1 MREILLTSSVLIL
14 ALTALRF
21 ALRGRISPRLQYAL
35 WLLAALRLLVPV
47 SIGTSPVSVLGAAQA
62 IPAYMETRQPAEGPP
77 AEEANS
83 PSPAPVQNLPM
94 EALYPPQ
101 TALPEPALPEPAL
114 PALETILRWVWLG
127 GAAGF
132 GIWMLAVNLRFG
144 AGLRRSRWKLSKL
157 DDPVP
162 VYVSGAAETPCLF
175 GLLRPAIYLPSSCAE
190 DPALVRHALAHE
202 TAHYRHGDHLWALVR
217 CLCLALY
224 WFDPLVWLAAALSRR
239 DGELSCDES
248 ALAALGEGERIPYG
262 RTLLV
267 LAVRRA
273 GPSPLLHTAT
283 TMAMGAGGLKERIR
297 LIAQKP
303 RTLWPAAALAVGAA
317 ALLAACTFAGAPAAE
332 TPAAPAAPAGSS
344 TPSPAAENRN
354 LLPWEE
360 DPALLFSLRQ
370 VSWWPGGWL
379 DNYERRYTLILAQPE
394 GQSDIWQVIGW
405 QDETGALYPAEGNP
419 PQADPLQAA
428 MDYAAAY
435 LEGSRD
441 EGDFYLQG
449 TWTAIEEQITTNA
462 AALSLEVTAV
472 TDTSVTVCFTAS
484 RPGDWYYGEQF
495 TLERE
500 IGGIWYQVPVVSD
513 NNSFFL
519 TAYHIQAG
527 EPTAKTYYYQWLYGT
542 LPIGHYRILTGVS
555 NWDVE
560 NGDDLLAAEFDI
572 T

>member
-1 MREILLTSSVLIL
+1 M
-14 ALTALRF
+14 
-21 ALRGRISPRLQYAL
+21 
-35 WLLAALRLLVPV
+35 
-47 SIGTSPVSVLGAAQA
+47 
-62 IPAYMETRQPAEGPP
+62 
-77 AEEANS
+77 
-83 PSPAPVQNLPM
+83 
-94 EALYPPQ
+94 
-101 TALPEPALPEPAL
+101 
-114 PALETILRWVWLG
+114 WLG

-132 GIWMLAVNLRFG
+132 GLWVLAANLRFG
-144 AGLRRSRWKLSKL
+144 ARLRRSRWKLSKV

-162 VYVSGAAETPCLF
+162 VYVSRAAETPCLF
-175 GLLRPAIYLPSSCAE
+175 GLLRPAIYLPPSCAE
-190 DPALVRHALAHE
+190 EPTVLRHALAHE
-202 TAHYRHGDHLWALVR
+202 RAHYRHGDHLWALVR

-239 DGELSCDES
+239 DGELACDES
-248 ALAALGEGERIPYG
+248 ALAALGEEERIPYG
-262 RTLLV
+262 HTLLA
-267 LAVRRA
+267 LAVRRS

-303 RTLWPAAALAVGAA
+303 RTLWPAAVLAVGAA
-317 ALLAACTFAGAPAAE
+317 VLLAACAFTGAPEAEPTTPPAAE
-332 TPAAPAAPAGSS
+332 S
-344 TPSPAAENRN
+344 RD

-360 DPALLFSLRQ
+360 NPTLLFAIRQ

-379 DNYERRYTLILAQPE
+379 DDYERRYTFILAQPE
-394 GQSDIWQVIGW
+394 GQSDVWQVVGW
-405 QDETGALYPAEGNP
+405 LDETKSLYPAEENE

-441 EGDFYLQG
+441 EEDFYLQDA
-449 TWTAIEEQITTNA
+449 WTASEEQITTNTA
-462 AALSLEVTAV
+462 APSLEVTAV
-472 TDTSVTVCFTAS
+472 ADSSVTVCFTAS

-500 IGGIWYQVPVVSD
+500 IDGIWYKVPVVSD

-527 EPTAKTYYYQWLYGT
+527 EPTAKTYYYQWQYGT
-542 LPIGHYRILTGVS
+542 LPIGHYRILTGVN

-560 NGDDLLAAEFDI
+560 NGDELLAAAFDI
-572 T
+572 S

>member
-1 MREILLTSSVLIL
+1 MKEVLLTSSVLIL

-21 ALRGRISPRLQYAL
+21 ALRGRICSRLQYAL

-47 SIGTSPVSVLGAAQA
+47 SIGTSPVSVLGAAEA
-62 IPAYMETRQPAEGPP
+62 IPAYVEARQSAGDAPAADE
-77 AEEANS
+77 NT
-83 PSPAPVQNLPM
+83 PSPVPVQDLPM

-132 GIWMLAVNLRFG
+132 GLWMLAVNLRFG
-144 AGLRRSRWKLSKL
+144 AQLRRSRWKLYKA
-157 DDPVP
+157 DGPVP

-175 GLLRPAIYLPSSCAE
+175 GLLRPAIYLPPSCAE
-190 DPALVRHALAHE
+190 EPTVLRHALAHE
-202 TAHYRHGDHLWALVR
+202 RAHYRHGDHLWALVR

-248 ALAALGEGERIPYG
+248 ALAALGEGERISYG
-262 RTLLV
+262 RTLLA
-267 LAVRRA
+267 LAVRRS

-303 RTLWPAAALAVGAA
+303 RTLWPAAVLAVGAA
-317 ALLAACTFAGAPAAE
+317 VLLAACTFAGTPEAE
-332 TPAAPAAPAGSS
+332 TPAAPVGTS
-344 TPSPAAENRN
+344 TPSPAAKSQDP
-354 LLPWEE
+354 LPWEE
-360 DPALLFSLRQ
+360 DPALLFSIRQ
-370 VSWWPGGWL
+370 VSCWPGGWL
-379 DNYERRYTLILAQPE
+379 DDYERRFTFILAQPE
-394 GQSDIWQVIGW
+394 GQEDLWQVIGW

-428 MDYAAAY
+428 MDYAAAC
-435 LEGSRD
+435 LEGSD
-441 EGDFYLQG
+441 SEEDFYLQG
-449 TWTAIEEQITTNA
+449 TWTASEEQITTNTA
-462 AALSLEVTAV
+462 APSLKVTAV
-472 TDTSVTVCFTAS
+472 ADSSVAVRFTVS

-500 IGGIWYQVPVVSD
+500 IDGIWYKIPVVSD
-513 NNSFFL
+513 NNSFLL

-527 EPTAKTYYYQWLYGT
+527 EPTVKTYYYRWLYGA

-560 NGDDLLAAEFDI
+560 NGNELLAAEFDI
-572 T
+572 S

>member
-1 MREILLTSSVLIL
+1 MKEVLLTSSVLIL

-21 ALRGRISPRLQYAL
+21 ALRGRICSRLQYAL

-47 SIGTSPVSVLGAAQA
+47 SIGTSPVSVLGAAEA
-62 IPAYMETRQPAEGPP
+62 IPAYVEARQSAGDAPAADE
-77 AEEANS
+77 NT
-83 PSPAPVQNLPM
+83 PSPVPAQDLPM

-132 GIWMLAVNLRFG
+132 GLWMLAVNLRFG
-144 AGLRRSRWKLSKL
+144 AQLRRSRWKLYKA
-157 DDPVP
+157 DGPVP

-175 GLLRPAIYLPSSCAE
+175 GLLRPAIYLPPSCAE
-190 DPALVRHALAHE
+190 EPTVLRHALAHE
-202 TAHYRHGDHLWALVR
+202 RAHYRHGDHLWALVR

-248 ALAALGEGERIPYG
+248 ALAALGEEERISYG
-262 RTLLV
+262 RTLLA
-267 LAVRRA
+267 LAVRRS

-283 TMAMGAGGLKERIR
+283 TMSMGAGGLKERIR

-303 RTLWPAAALAVGAA
+303 RTLWPAAVLAVGAA
-317 ALLAACTFAGAPAAE
+317 VLLAACTFAGTPEAE
-332 TPAAPAAPAGSS
+332 TPVDPTGTS
-344 TPSPAAENRN
+344 TPSPAVEIRDP
-354 LLPWEE
+354 LPWEE
-360 DPALLFSLRQ
+360 DPTLLFSIRQ

-379 DNYERRYTLILAQPE
+379 DDYERRYTFILAQPE
-394 GQSDIWQVIGW
+394 GQSDVWQVIGW
-405 QDETGALYPAEGNP
+405 LDEAGALYPAEGNP
-419 PQADPLQAA
+419 TQADPLQAA

-435 LEGSRD
+435 LEGIRN
-441 EGDFYLQG
+441 EEDFYLQG
-449 TWTAIEEQITTNA
+449 TWTSSEEQITTNTA
-462 AALSLEVTAV
+462 APSLKVTAV
-472 TDTSVTVCFTAS
+472 ADSSVVVRFTVS

-500 IGGIWYQVPVVSD
+500 IDGIWYKIPVVSD
-513 NNSFFL
+513 NNSFLL

-527 EPTAKTYYYQWLYGT
+527 EPTVKTYYYRWLYGT

-560 NGDDLLAAEFDI
+560 NSDELLAAEFDI
-572 T
+572 P